1 MQNQIQPKPLMVF
14 VKPPQLYLLAIIFGG
29 LIHLLWPFSLGFPLT
44 LTVMGLLLLA
54 VSLMLMGS
62 ASHEFKQAV
71 TAVPHKIGASKL
83 VTTGPY
89 RYTRNPM
96 YVSLTLLQIGIG
108 LIMGSA
114 WVLLALIPVLFIMNR
129 GVIARE
135 EAYMTNQFGQRYLD
149 YKTAVRRWI

>member
-1 MQNQIQPKPLMVF
+1 MQNQIQPKPFSVM
-14 VKPPQLYLLAIIFGG
+14 VKPPQLYLIAIMLGG
-29 LIHLLWPFSLGFPLT
+29 FIHLLWPLSLGFPLALTIIGLT
-44 LTVMGLLLLA
+44 LLTTSL
-54 VSLMLMGS
+54 SLMVW
-62 ASHEFKQAV
+62 ASREFKQAE
-71 TAVPHKIGASKL
+71 TAVPHKIGASTL

-108 LIMGSA
+108 LIMGSV
-114 WVLLALIPVLFIMNR
+114 WVLLALIPVLIIMNR

-135 EAYMTNQFGQRYLD
+135 ETYMTTHFGQRYLD